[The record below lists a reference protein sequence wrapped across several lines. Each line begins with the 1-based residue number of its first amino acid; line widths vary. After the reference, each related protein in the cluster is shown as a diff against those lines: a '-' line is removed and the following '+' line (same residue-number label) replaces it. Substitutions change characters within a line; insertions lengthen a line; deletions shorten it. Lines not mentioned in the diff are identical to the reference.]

1 MAVLAWAWEQSRE
14 LFRAETARDNVA
26 HVERVTTASISFPD
40 PLSQRRDMRSLCGTH
55 MLCSARLNMRLPS
68 VLAIRSHST
77 TFAKFGPGPARR
89 VVRRPPDAAAGAAP
103 GSYGQEGGRATGR
116 ACPRSRR
123 SSKSPALVA
132 GHALTYACAYCKL
145 LVKTCSEVWILQGDG
160 GDRCI
165 GVEVGAT
172 HRAGRGQG
180 WGMGGALARHGGE
193 WRTCAA
199 TGPPVSTAG
208 YAIAAAVVSC
218 SLASRDCPST
228 RGLR

>member
-1 MAVLAWAWEQSRE
+1 MSHTSSESRQP
-14 LFRAETARDNVA
+14 ASASHNHTANGATCALCVA
-26 HVERVTTASISFPD
+26 
-40 PLSQRRDMRSLCGTH
+40 H
-55 MLCSARLNMRLPS
+55 MLCSARLNVRLPS

-165 GVEVGAT
+165 GVEVGVIP
-172 HRAGRGQG
+172 RAGRWQG
-180 WGMGGALARHGGE
+180 WGMGGALARDGGE
-193 WRTCAA
+193 WMTCAA

-208 YAIAAAVVSC
+208 YAIAAAVASC

>member
-1 MAVLAWAWEQSRE
+1 MAVLAWAGEQSRE
-14 LFRAETARDNVA
+14 LFRAETAGTTSHTSSESRQPASASHTHTANGATCALCVA
-26 HVERVTTASISFPD
+26 
-40 PLSQRRDMRSLCGTH
+40 H
-55 MLCSARLNMRLPS
+55 MLCSARLNVRLPS

-103 GSYGQEGGRATGR
+103 GSYGQEGGRAAGR

-180 WGMGGALARHGGE
+180 WGMGGALARPGGE
-193 WRTCAA
+193 WMTCAA

-208 YAIAAAVVSC
+208 YAIAAAVASC